1 MNELIEKYNGK
12 FLSLIILDN
21 KYNAQFYFEDNQ
33 LKVRLLDF
41 VDRTTALNL
50 KKGFKLVNGIM
61 DKKELTIFNFQCCGS
76 CSGMDSMFELRF
88 RFDEFVENLNF
99 KNVSNKKIKAVSVE
113 FYNIN
118 DFTTIPYYE
127 YDKNLNPIFRC
138 KSYNYEFEKKRII
151 ISVGGSITSGHSIYR
166 NDKKIYVNFKYNK
179 SQKYVDV
186 LRDVYHFKAFL
197 SILSKREIGIKKIR
211 LNDDSLLFLNCIKF
225 EDKLPTNEFLAHH
238 YNDFVLTIEKLDE
251 DFENIYVKFNE
262 LLDDA
267 LPIFDIYLDVL
278 NYPTSKLNKFLNYTQ
293 ILEYISKNYDS
304 ENAVDV
310 WIKNGKPGRGVT
322 LSDRIESILNQVSY
336 IWDFTKKR
344 TYKISRKIANG
355 RNYYNH
361 HTDESKK
368 LSNDELFFL
377 SYFLEDLVLAYI
389 YQYIGVDKKIIK
401 ESLNYNIYYD
411 KRSLMCL

>member
-1 MNELIEKYNGK
+1 MNELIEEYNGK
-12 FLSLIILDN
+12 YLSLILLGN
-21 KYNAQFYFEDNQ
+21 KYNAQFYFEDNH
-33 LKVRLLDF
+33 LKIRLLDL

-61 DKKELTIFNFQCCGS
+61 EKKELTIFNFQCCGS
-76 CSGMDSMFELRF
+76 CCGMDSMFELRF

-118 DFTTIPYYE
+118 EFSTIPYYE
-127 YDKNLNPIFRC
+127 CDKNLNPLFSC
-138 KSYNYEFEKKRII
+138 KSYNYDLDKKRII
-151 ISVGGSITSGHSIYR
+151 IFVGSSITSGHSIYR
-166 NDKKIYVNFKYNK
+166 NDKKIYVNFEYNK

-186 LRDVYHFKAFL
+186 LREVYHFKAFL
-197 SILSKREIGIKKIR
+197 SILSKREIGIKKIK
-211 LNDDSLLFLNCIKF
+211 LNNDGLLFLNFIKF
-225 EDKLPTNEFLAHH
+225 EDKIPSNEFLAHY
-238 YNDFVLTIEKLDE
+238 YNGFVLTIEKIDNN
-251 DFENIYVKFNE
+251 FEKIYYKFKE
-262 LLDDA
+262 LLDNS

-278 NYPTSKLNKFLNYTQ
+278 KYPTSTLNKFLNYTQ
-293 ILEYISKNYDS
+293 ILEYISKNFDS

-401 ESLNYNIYYD
+401 ESLDYNIYYD
-411 KRSLMCL
+411 KSSLMRF

>member
-1 MNELIEKYNGK
+1 MNELIEEYNGK
-12 FLSLIILDN
+12 YLSLILLGN
-21 KYNAQFYFEDNQ
+21 KYNAQFYFEDNH
-33 LKVRLLDF
+33 LKIRLLDL
-41 VDRTTALNL
+41 VDRTNALNL

-61 DKKELTIFNFQCCGS
+61 EKKELTIFNFQCCGS

-197 SILSKREIGIKKIR
+197 
-211 LNDDSLLFLNCIKF
+211 
-225 EDKLPTNEFLAHH
+225 
-238 YNDFVLTIEKLDE
+238 
-251 DFENIYVKFNE
+251 
-262 LLDDA
+262 
-267 LPIFDIYLDVL
+267 
-278 NYPTSKLNKFLNYTQ
+278 
-293 ILEYISKNYDS
+293 
-304 ENAVDV
+304 
-310 WIKNGKPGRGVT
+310 
-322 LSDRIESILNQVSY
+322 
-336 IWDFTKKR
+336 
-344 TYKISRKIANG
+344 
-355 RNYYNH
+355 
-361 HTDESKK
+361 
-368 LSNDELFFL
+368 
-377 SYFLEDLVLAYI
+377 
-389 YQYIGVDKKIIK
+389 
-401 ESLNYNIYYD
+401 
-411 KRSLMCL
+411 